1 MIPPTQARLRN
12 AAATR
17 QAILDSARRHFAR
30 DGYDN
35 VGLREIAGDAGVDPA
50 LVSRYFGGKEQLL
63 KEAVR
68 GDTPPLFE
76 GIALADLPAHLT
88 GLLLEE
94 ASEGCGGVVDKTE
107 RLLILLRSASSPKAS
122 EIVREAAGEDILRP
136 IASLL
141 GGPSAEARASLCL
154 AVLIGVGMLR
164 SALAFTPL
172 CGTEEG
178 ELGQALKRL
187 FETAL
192 KDGDDA
198 ETGKMDA
205 CCGSG
210 GPGRIG

>member
-1 MIPPTQARLRN
+1 MIPPIQARLRN

-63 KEAVR
+63 REAVR
-68 GDTPPLFE
+68 GDTPPLLE
-76 GIALADLPAHLT
+76 GIAPADLPAHLA
-88 GLLLEE
+88 GLLLED
-94 ASEGCGGVVDKTE
+94 AGEGCGNAVEKTE

-141 GGPSAEARASLCL
+141 DGPGADARAGLCL
-154 AVLIGVGMLR
+154 AILIGVGMLR
-164 SALAFTPL
+164 SALAFAPL
-172 CGTEEG
+172 CGADG
-178 ELGQALKRL
+178 GALRSALERL
-187 FETAL
+187 FEAAL
-192 KDGDDA
+192 SDV
-198 ETGKMDA
+198 
-205 CCGSG
+205 
-210 GPGRIG
+210 GRR